1 MNNSRNN
8 TRRQSWITTYRVV
21 TLVLLV
27 ALLVV
32 SGIQL
37 FRPAP
42 QVPATA
48 EIAAAIN
55 GPAKFQ
61 RPSAMEYVAKTDS
74 CVVGGTVMS
83 AKWHVG
89 PDTFDVAEV
98 DDLSTVDYTSYKFRS
113 DEGRVF
119 TVSANDALFM
129 SSGENL
135 GLELFCDRAT
145 MDSAPSF
152 GQRSII
158 WGGK

>member
-27 ALLVV
+27 ALGVV

-55 GPAKFQ
+55 GPAEFQ

-98 DDLSTVDYTSYKFRS
+98 DDLSTVDYTSYQFRS

-119 TVSANDALFM
+119 NVSANDALFM